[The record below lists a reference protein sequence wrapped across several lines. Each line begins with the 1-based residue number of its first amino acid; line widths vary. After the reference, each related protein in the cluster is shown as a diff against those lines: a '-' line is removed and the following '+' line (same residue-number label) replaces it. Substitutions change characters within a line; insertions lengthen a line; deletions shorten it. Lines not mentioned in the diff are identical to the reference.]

1 MKRIAL
7 ILAAT
12 LLVGCRSIS
21 YTDKAGNSLKINSFV
36 WDSSIGS
43 LSASN
48 GVDSVTLTNYASS
61 PDQQALQL
69 MDDVVKAGIVALPKG
84 PNPVRNK

>member
-1 MKRIAL
+1 MKKIAL
-7 ILAAT
+7 VLA
-12 LLVGCRSIS
+12 LMISGCRTIS
-21 YTDKAGNSLKINSFV
+21 YTDKAGNQLKISSFV

-48 GVDSVTLTNYASS
+48 GVDSVTLSNYASS

-69 MDDVVKAGIVALPKG
+69 MDDVVKAGIIAAPLATKQE
-84 PNPVRNK
+84 K